1 MVPPGVFNPAV
12 LNPAAFT
19 KVAANPSRRRFLR
32 AAGVTVTLPW
42 LETFARAAEPAAVQR
57 FVCVAN
63 PFGMIHD
70 SFFPEEEGP
79 AAALPR
85 NLAPFD
91 PLRGT
96 FTVFSNLDHGIN
108 GNHGV
113 THMFLSGVKSSEAAS
128 LPDGNISLDQFLARN
143 VVGQTRFPV
152 LNTAAGPVG
161 GGGVELSWTR
171 TGVMVPPISRVSRVF
186 GMLFVDDPAEI
197 AAARGA
203 DYDQQGSI
211 LDAVSSRADS
221 MSRRLSGRDR
231 RKLDEYFT
239 AIREVEKSIAQEK
252 SWLARPRPK
261 VDVPEPKDGTVSK
274 QLPILFDLVALA
286 LETDS
291 TRVATIEIPGSFD
304 TAAMG
309 IEEKGYHG
317 YSHHGKDPVLM
328 EGMRKVEHYE
338 MLHLAKFLM
347 KLKDRGLLD
356 TTQVLFGS
364 GMSDGSAH
372 TNMNLPI
379 LLAGGGYKHRTHV
392 RMPAEQGRRVPLSNL
407 YLSMAQRFGVD
418 TSTFGRSTGTC
429 GALS

>member
-1 MVPPGVFNPAV
+1 M
-12 LNPAAFT
+12 
-19 KVAANPSRRRFLR
+19 R
-32 AAGVTVTLPW
+32 AGGICLALPW

-70 SFFPEEEGP
+70 AFFPTEEAL
-79 AAALPR
+79 AATLPR
-85 NLAPFD
+85 NLLPLE
-91 PLRGT
+91 PLRGK

-113 THMFLSGVKSSEAAS
+113 THMFLSGVKSAEAS
-128 LPDGNISLDQFLARN
+128 SMPEGNISLDQFLARH
-143 VVGQTRFPV
+143 VAGQTRFPV

-171 TGVMVPPISRVSRVF
+171 TGVMVPPITHVSRVF
-186 GMLFVDDPAEI
+186 KILFIDDPAEA

-211 LDAVSSRADS
+211 LDAVNEKATS
-221 MSRRLSGRDR
+221 MGRRLSGRDR
-231 RKLDEYFT
+231 QKLDQYFT
-239 AIREVEKSIAQEK
+239 AIREVEKSLDQEK
-252 SWLARPRPK
+252 AWLSRPRPK
-261 VDVPEPKDGTVSK
+261 VEAEEPKDGTVSQ

-317 YSHHGKDPVLM
+317 YSHHGKDPVVM
-328 EGMRKVEHYE
+328 EGMRKVEHYQ
-338 MLHLAKFLM
+338 MQHLAKFLA
-347 KLKDRGLLD
+347 KLHDRGLLD
-356 TTQVLFGS
+356 TTQVFFGS

-392 RMPAEQGRRVPLSNL
+392 RMPEEQGKRVPLCNL
-407 YLSMAQRFGVD
+407 YLSMAQRFGVEARAFGRS
-418 TSTFGRSTGTC
+418 TSTFGELT
-429 GALS
+429 

>member
-1 MVPPGVFNPAV
+1 VFNDRTASFRPLSMLGAT
-12 LNPAAFT
+12 AG
-19 KVAANPSRRRFLR
+19 SRRTFLKG
-32 AAGVTVTLPW
+32 AGTCIALPW
-42 LETFARAAEPAAVQR
+42 LETFARTAEPAAIHR

-70 SFFPEEEGP
+70 AFFPAEQGL

-85 NLAPFD
+85 YLTPFE
-91 PLRGT
+91 PLRGR

-108 GNHGV
+108 GNHQA
-113 THMFLSGVKSSEAAS
+113 THMFLSGVKSAEAGS
-128 LPDGNISLDQFLARN
+128 MPDGNISLDQFLARH
-143 VVGQTRFPV
+143 VAGQTRFPV

-171 TGVMVPPISRVSRVF
+171 TGVMVPPICQVSRF
-186 GMLFVDDPAEI
+186 FKMLFVNDSAQV

-211 LDAVSSRADS
+211 LDTVTDKATS

-231 RKLDEYFT
+231 QKLDEYFT
-239 AIREVEKSIAQEK
+239 AIREVENSLDQEK
-252 SWLARPRPK
+252 AWLSRPRPK
-261 VDVPEPKDGTVSK
+261 VDAPEPKDGTVSQ
-274 QLPILFDLVALA
+274 QLPILFDLIALA

-304 TAAMG
+304 TKAMG
-309 IEEKGYHG
+309 IEDKGYHG
-317 YSHHGKDPVLM
+317 YSHHGKDPVTM
-328 EGMRKVEHYE
+328 EGMRKVEDYQ
-338 MLHLAKFLM
+338 MQHLAKFLT
-347 KLKDRGLLD
+347 KLQDRGLLD

-379 LLAGGGYKHRTHV
+379 LLAGGGYKHRTSV
-392 RMPAEQGRRVPLSNL
+392 KMPEEKGKRVPLSNL
-407 YLSMAQRFGVD
+407 YLSMAQRFGVEA
-418 TSTFGRSTGTC
+418 SAFGRSTGTF
-429 GALS
+429 GELS

>member
-1 MVPPGVFNPAV
+1 MSRYRSNRRALLRGTGVCLA
-12 LNPAAFT
+12 
-19 KVAANPSRRRFLR
+19 
-32 AAGVTVTLPW
+32 LPW
-42 LETFARAAEPAAVQR
+42 LETLAKAAEPVAPRR
-57 FVCVAN
+57 FVCIAN

-70 SFFPEEEGP
+70 AFFPAQEGP
-79 AAALPR
+79 DATLPA
-85 NLAPFD
+85 NLTPLE

-113 THMFLSGVKSSEAAS
+113 THMFLSGVKSTEAGS
-128 LPDGNISLDQFLARN
+128 MPEGNISLDQFLARS
-143 VVGQTRFPV
+143 VAGQTRFPV
-152 LNTAAGPVG
+152 LNTAAGPFG

-171 TGVMVPPISRVSRVF
+171 TGVMVPPITQVSRVF
-186 GMLFVDDPAEI
+186 KMLFVDDPAEV
-197 AAARGA
+197 AASRGV

-211 LDAVSSRADS
+211 LDAVNEKATS
-221 MSRRLSGRDR
+221 MGRRLSGRDR
-231 RKLDEYFT
+231 QKLDQYFT
-239 AIREVEKSIAQEK
+239 AIREVEKSLDQEK
-252 SWLARPRPK
+252 AWLSRPRPK
-261 VDVPEPKDGTVSK
+261 VEALEPKDGTVSQ

-328 EGMRKVEHYE
+328 EGMRKVEHYQ
-338 MLHLAKFLM
+338 MLHLAKFLT
-347 KLKDRGLLD
+347 KLRDRGLLN

-379 LLAGGGYKHRTHV
+379 LLAGGDYKHRTHV
-392 RMPAEQGRRVPLSNL
+392 KMPDEQGRRVPLCNL
-407 YLSMAQRFGVD
+407 YLSMAQRFGVEASAFGRS
-418 TSTFGRSTGTC
+418 TSTFGE
-429 GALS
+429 LS